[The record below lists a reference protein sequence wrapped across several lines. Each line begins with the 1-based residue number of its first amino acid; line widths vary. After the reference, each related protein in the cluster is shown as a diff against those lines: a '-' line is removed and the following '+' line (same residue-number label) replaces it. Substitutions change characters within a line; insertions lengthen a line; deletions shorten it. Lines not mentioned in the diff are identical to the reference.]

1 MKSFF
6 LGLFFM
12 VILVVGSL
20 PTENNCDDGSK
31 YDIDHSFNNQVDTIN
46 TWSIFIEAL
55 IWVESKGDEKAIGAN
70 DDVGV
75 LQIRPIMVAEANRI
89 TGYDKYTLE
98 DRFSRDKSIEMWQV
112 VQDYHNPEKDIEEA
126 LKWHNRYAPKQY
138 VVDVFSKYN
147 DLLLEQNHVVAK

>member
-1 MKSFF
+1 MKCFCLF
-6 LGLFFM
+6 LFFM
-12 VILVVGSL
+12 VILVVGSI

-31 YDIDHSFNNQVDTIN
+31 YDIDHGFNNQVDTIN

-89 TGYDKYTLE
+89 IGYDKYTLE
-98 DRFSRDKSIEMWQV
+98 DRFSREKSIEMWQV

-147 DLLLEQNHVVAK
+147 DLLLEKTHIVSK

>member
-1 MKSFF
+1 
-6 LGLFFM
+6 M
-12 VILVVGSL
+12 VILVVSSI
-20 PTENNCDDGSK
+20 PTESNYDDSSK
-31 YDIDHSFNNQVDTIN
+31 YDIDHNFNNQIDTIN

-89 TGYDKYTLE
+89 IGYDKYTLE

-138 VVDVFSKYN
+138 VVDVFCKYN

>member
-1 MKSFF
+1 
-6 LGLFFM
+6 M
-12 VILVVGSL
+12 VILVVGSI

-31 YDIDHSFNNQVDTIN
+31 YDIDHGFNNHIDTIN
-46 TWSIFIEAL
+46 TWYILIEAL
-55 IWVESKGDEKAIGAN
+55 IWVESKGDEMAIGAN

-147 DLLLEQNHVVAK
+147 DLLLEKDHIVAK